1 MKTSDVLLMVA
12 AAFLLISGYNRP
24 NGNTPA
30 PETEIVLEYTEEVF
44 PVAPTSVDELVILD
58 KIDAV
63 GITQNDALLLAR
75 AFSQWSYWVANDE
88 ELEDLSQLAGV
99 HRNAANELLK
109 FYGSKGY
116 GGKLSDV
123 VKEYYEFKLAFLKQ
137 DDKVTTTS
145 LGAINSPVRKA
156 LKEWFDGLSW
166 KMSEVFQKEVT
177 KESQHDPAQTNT

>member
-1 MKTSDVLLMVA
+1 MRTSDVLLMVA

-24 NGNTPA
+24 DGTTPV
-30 PETEIVLEYTEEVF
+30 PEPEVVLEYTEEVF
-44 PVAPTSVDELVILD
+44 PAAPVSAEELAILD
-58 KIDAV
+58 KIDAI
-63 GITQNDALLLAR
+63 GITLDDSLLLAR
-75 AFSQWSYWVANDE
+75 AFSQWSYWVAKDP

-109 FYGSKGY
+109 LYGSKGY

-123 VKEYYEFKLAFLKQ
+123 VKEYYEYKLSFLK
-137 DDKVTTTS
+137 DGDKVTTTS
-145 LGAINSPVRKA
+145 LGAIGSPVRKA

-177 KESQHDPAQTNT
+177 KESQHDPAQTNA